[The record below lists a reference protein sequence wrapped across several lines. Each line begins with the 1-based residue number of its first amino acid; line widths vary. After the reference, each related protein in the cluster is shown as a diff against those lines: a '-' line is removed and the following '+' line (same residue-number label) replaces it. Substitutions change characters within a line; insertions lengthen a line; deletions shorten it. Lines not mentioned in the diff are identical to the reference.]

1 MRLLARRMEDVT
13 SQSHRV
19 DQKTGQ
25 WEAAMQKQLTKQYL
39 TGARLTGDLAWDAGP
54 AASVILLKVV
64 SVVGMSTSEGE
75 MG

>member
-1 MRLLARRMEDVT
+1 
-13 SQSHRV
+13 
-19 DQKTGQ
+19 
-25 WEAAMQKQLTKQYL
+25 MQKQLTKQYL

-75 MG
+75 RGAV